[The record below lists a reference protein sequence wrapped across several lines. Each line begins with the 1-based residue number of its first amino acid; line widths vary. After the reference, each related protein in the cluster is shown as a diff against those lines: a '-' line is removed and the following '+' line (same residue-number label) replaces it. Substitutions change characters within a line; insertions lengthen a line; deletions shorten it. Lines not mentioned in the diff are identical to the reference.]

1 VLTGLT
7 ALNLLRA
14 AELIYQEGFND
25 DGEAATPPR
34 YTTTG
39 RFASEYPHDPA
50 FVPANTADQLGPL
63 FWGHS
68 SEVSI
73 VGVSGPTSERR
84 ALMAWDGAIL
94 AEEVSEQF
102 WTLFDATIDWLL
114 RGKQNATIVF
124 SIDQFSAQSLA
135 DHLISRGHT
144 VVDDPGTSVPDTE
157 VQGDLIIKTSNNGG
171 TPGRFARV
179 AKPVLT
185 FSAADHDD
193 MLVGTIGTTA
203 AFEAGNAT
211 IVATGHPAAGG
222 LTGSFPIVTGQHTW
236 QMLGA
241 QLPNGAITVA
251 NFTQRVPPT
260 VANLADVDAMVA
272 GTKQSD
278 AFTETATELD
288 YSDGAPGTWL
298 FDLPIPGGAAGVW
311 GLVAKGQLNVTASG
325 TYSFALGVDDGARL
339 RIDKHKNGFS
349 DADNVIVKDAAGAF
363 DAYYGDLQLDAGVYD
378 FEVTVFNSGGAGGI
392 EMSVSTQVGGGD
404 RSAIDSGTWEL
415 LGQTTGAVGL
425 QGTIEVTAYVPTG
438 DPEEIEIPLL
448 VLLNGPSDTPPGSV
462 YGGGPFTGFE
472 GTGFFGGAGLNK
484 FDVDGTGTPKTLTIG
499 PINVTGK
506 QNLKLT
512 MAFAATFLDFET
524 SDFLDVLI
532 DPNNSGT
539 FTRLIRFTAPSGD
552 DKFFDDRSTKPG
564 SPTRLGLA
572 FQDVT
577 YDLPAGATQL
587 VIQIRATTTWFNEIV
602 GFDNL
607 RITAGEEPPPPPVGI
622 PIPASLSVGAP
633 LDIPGDG
640 LWGEYWKRDPVSIL
654 VDGNTVREN
663 GIDRQIEGFGPPS
676 GTFTATRFIYTGNDL
691 TEVTTWLGSDG
702 ATFTGTS
709 GNLDDGAFRFR
720 GFINVPQAGALNI
733 GTTSDDG
740 SRIKIAGIDVI
751 NNDGSHGDT
760 TVDAT
765 VNFAAAG
772 VYPIEI
778 TYFNGDWT
786 SDGNNHSGNPDPSV
800 HGGANFRLRLNG
812 ADINAQGRQRFFRKA
827 NGQPPKNIVWVS
839 FHAGEASPSAAAA
852 GAGFTAAPDVE
863 YTRLLRE
870 NHYNVR
876 RIVTADNAGVDR
888 AVLEAADLVI
898 ISRSVP
904 SGHYQDPSET
914 AFWNGLPTPTMILGG
929 YVLRQSRLGLMDGN
943 TIPDTR
949 GTVRLKV
956 NDPTHPIFAGI
967 PLNANNEMFNLYAND
982 VMFNGTVQRGIS
994 VVNGATAAG
1003 GVVLAT
1009 AITSPSASGDATG
1022 GLIIGEWQPG
1032 GTVSAAGG
1040 DRLGGHR
1047 LVFLTG
1053 SREQGITSEGAGIY
1067 DLVRD
1072 GPKLFLN
1079 AVAYMTT
1086 PTAAPEFTSVALSNG
1101 MLRIE
1106 WTGGGVLE
1114 TAPTVNGPWTAVAG
1128 AASPYSVATSGPA
1141 AFFRL
1146 RQ

>member
-1 VLTGLT
+1 
-7 ALNLLRA
+7 
-14 AELIYQEGFND
+14 
-25 DGEAATPPR
+25 
-34 YTTTG
+34 
-39 RFASEYPHDPA
+39 
-50 FVPANTADQLGPL
+50 
-63 FWGHS
+63 
-68 SEVSI
+68 
-73 VGVSGPTSERR
+73 
-84 ALMAWDGAIL
+84 
-94 AEEVSEQF
+94 
-102 WTLFDATIDWLL
+102 
-114 RGKQNATIVF
+114 
-124 SIDQFSAQSLA
+124 
-135 DHLISRGHT
+135 
-144 VVDDPGTSVPDTE
+144 
-157 VQGDLIIKTSNNGG
+157 
-171 TPGRFARV
+171 
-179 AKPVLT
+179 
-185 FSAADHDD
+185 
-193 MLVGTIGTTA
+193 
-203 AFEAGNAT
+203 
-211 IVATGHPAAGG
+211 
-222 LTGSFPIVTGQHTW
+222 
-236 QMLGA
+236 
-241 QLPNGAITVA
+241 
-251 NFTQRVPPT
+251 
-260 VANLADVDAMVA
+260 
-272 GTKQSD
+272 
-278 AFTETATELD
+278 
-288 YSDGAPGTWL
+288 
-298 FDLPIPGGAAGVW
+298 
-311 GLVAKGQLNVTASG
+311 
-325 TYSFALGVDDGARL
+325 
-339 RIDKHKNGFS
+339 
-349 DADNVIVKDAAGAF
+349 
-363 DAYYGDLQLDAGVYD
+363 
-378 FEVTVFNSGGAGGI
+378 
-392 EMSVSTQVGGGD
+392 
-404 RSAIDSGTWEL
+404 
-415 LGQTTGAVGL
+415 
-425 QGTIEVTAYVPTG
+425 
-438 DPEEIEIPLL
+438 
-448 VLLNGPSDTPPGSV
+448 
-462 YGGGPFTGFE
+462 
-472 GTGFFGGAGLNK
+472 
-484 FDVDGTGTPKTLTIG
+484 
-499 PINVTGK
+499 
-506 QNLKLT
+506 
-512 MAFAATFLDFET
+512 
-524 SDFLDVLI
+524 
-532 DPNNSGT
+532 
-539 FTRLIRFTAPSGD
+539 LIRFTAPSGD

-633 LDIPGDG
+633 RTTPGDGLWGEYWKRDPVSIRVDGNTVRENGIDRQIQGFGPPTGTFDAKRLSYTGNDLTSVTTWLAGDAPTFSGTAGNLDDGAFRFSGFINIAQAGVLRIGTTSDDGSRIKIAGIDIVNNDGSHGDATVDENVNFEAAGVYPIEITYFNGDWTSDGNNHSGNPDPSVHGGANFHLRINGATITPAQVQTYLYTVPGPNYIHQKFSAGAPLDIPGDG
-640 LWGEYWKRDPVSIL
+640 LWGEYWKRDPVSIR

-870 NHYNVR
+870 NYYNVR

-904 SGHYQDPSET
+904 SGHYQDPPET

-929 YVLRQSRLGLMDGN
+929 YVLRQSRLGLMAGS
-943 TIPDTR
+943 TIPDTMD
-949 GTVRLKV
+949 TVRLKV

-967 PLNANNEMFNLYAND
+967 PLNANNEMVNPYAHD
-982 VMFNGTVQRGIS
+982 VTFNGTVQRGIS
-994 VVNGATAAG
+994 VVTGATAAG

-1067 DLVRD
+1067 DLDPD
-1072 GPKLFLN
+1072 GVKLFLN